1 MVTPGDEVFPIDFRS
16 CESDLLVGE
25 GHHELVVPQVEEG
38 TLEVN
43 QKRYYDL
50 IEACELTP

>member
-16 CESDLLVGE
+16 CESYLLVGE
-25 GHHELVVPQVEEG
+25 GHHELVIPQVDEG

-50 IEACELTP
+50 IEPCELTL